1 MARLRNSDKTRTLL
15 IEAASR
21 LFASKGYEGTTVET
35 VIQQASVSKGAF
47 YHHFSSKADLLDA
60 IATSVVA
67 AVVDAVRTATE
78 GREAGAVARLNR
90 FLAASAQWKLAR
102 IGLLK
107 EVAVA
112 LYRDENTRLRRK
124 IQAES
129 TTLIAPLLT
138 DILRQGIDERVFDAP
153 SPEDAALL
161 IMQLT
166 FATQEQIAGTLLDA
180 HASPEGMAALK
191 RQTNLYVEMLER
203 MLGAP
208 RGSIERLHF
217 AQSSAGEAAEEAH
230 VAEPSPAGAS

>member
-15 IEAASR
+15 IETASR

-35 VIQQASVSKGAF
+35 VIQQAGVSKGAF
-47 YHHFSSKADLLDA
+47 YHHFFSKEELLDA
-60 IATSVVA
+60 ITTSVVDA
-67 AVVDAVRTATE
+67 IAEAVRTAIE
-78 GREAGAVARLNR
+78 DREAGAVERLNR
-90 FLAASAQWKLAR
+90 LLSASAQWKLAR
-102 IGLLK
+102 IGLLR
-107 EVAVA
+107 EVAAA
-112 LYRDENTRLRRK
+112 LYRDENMRLRRK

-129 TTLIAPLLT
+129 ATLIAPLLT

-166 FATQEQIAGTLLDA
+166 FATQEQIAGTLLEA
-180 HASPEGMAALK
+180 HTSPEGMAALE
-191 RQTNLYVEMLER
+191 RQTNLFVEMLER

-217 AQSSAGEAAEEAH
+217 ADSTKEKPDLADD
-230 VAEPSPAGAS
+230 AEPSPAVTP